1 MTNAAHTRTQA
12 ETCNNKKQW
21 CNMDQY
27 GAIMCNQQAFGAVI
41 STLCPM
47 TLTFRNL
54 HSYNPYQGG
63 KSKSPLLLDL
73 RWHKQLSQVN
83 PNLGHLYSGCL
94 GLIQK
99 WSKAT

>member
-1 MTNAAHTRTQA
+1 MANAAHTHTQA
-12 ETCNNKKQW
+12 ETCNKKQT
-21 CNMDQY
+21 MVQY

-41 STLCPM
+41 STLCQM

-94 GLIQK
+94 GLIQT

>member
-1 MTNAAHTRTQA
+1 
-12 ETCNNKKQW
+12 
-21 CNMDQY
+21 MDQY

-63 KSKSPLLLDL
+63 KSKSPLFLDL